1 MIKKIFF
8 ISLFLFN
15 FTVFGFSK
23 SVFISVMINDKIITN
38 LDIEKESEYLKIFNP
53 NLNNLEKKKIL
64 ELAKNSLINEIIKKA
79 EINKKINFNDE
90 NPFVDDYLK
99 NIYTRLNYTD
109 EKEFEIFLKEKKIY
123 SLNEIKEK
131 I

>member
-53 NLNNLEKKKIL
+53 NLNNLEKKKNIRV
-64 ELAKNSLINEIIKKA
+64 SKKFFDKWN
-79 EINKKINFNDE
+79 NKKSWN
-90 NPFVDDYLK
+90 K
-99 NIYTRLNYTD
+99 
-109 EKEFEIFLKEKKIY
+109 
-123 SLNEIKEK
+123 
-131 I
+131 

>member
-53 NLNNLEKKKIL
+53 NLNNLA
-64 ELAKNSLINEIIKKA
+64 ELRRYCFPIQELDCNLPQNYLI
-79 EINKKINFNDE
+79 
-90 NPFVDDYLK
+90 
-99 NIYTRLNYTD
+99 
-109 EKEFEIFLKEKKIY
+109 
-123 SLNEIKEK
+123 
-131 I
+131 

>member
-53 NLNNLEKKKIL
+53 NLNNLEKKKNIRL
-64 ELAKNSLINEIIKKA
+64 SKKFF
-79 EINKKINFNDE
+79 NK
-90 NPFVDDYLK
+90 
-99 NIYTRLNYTD
+99 
-109 EKEFEIFLKEKKIY
+109 
-123 SLNEIKEK
+123 
-131 I
+131 

>member
-53 NLNNLEKKKIL
+53 NLNNLEKKK
-64 ELAKNSLINEIIKKA
+64 
-79 EINKKINFNDE
+79 
-90 NPFVDDYLK
+90 Y
-99 NIYTRLNYTD
+99 
-109 EKEFEIFLKEKKIY
+109 
-123 SLNEIKEK
+123 
-131 I
+131 